1 MRLIRT
7 EAKEAD
13 WLNGNIITC
22 TQCTHKWQLD
32 CMVSARS
39 EGESVADSHSLLL
52 SLHFLFFFF
61 FFLANC
67 PCSPHSNL
75 PILSSSSTLLIEWR
89 IYPLILIPHTKR
101 GWIISFLSHP
111 AWVGPLQKFPCCASH
126 KRTVTHYPS
135 STSLRVFAS
144 SPLPPAVWEQVE
156 EVTDGGPDHKES
168 CNFNQLWIVLWLTSA
183 LLLIWD

>member
-1 MRLIRT
+1 MHIIVHVSWDVHTQVTTWLHGICQVWRWISCRL
-7 EAKEAD
+7 
-13 WLNGNIITC
+13 
-22 TQCTHKWQLD
+22 TQPPALTALP
-32 CMVSARS
+32 
-39 EGESVADSHSLLL
+39 
-52 SLHFLFFFF
+52 LFFS
-61 FFLANC
+61 ANC

-156 EVTDGGPDHKES
+156 EVNATAWRGDRITKKAV
-168 CNFNQLWIVLWLTSA
+168 I
-183 LLLIWD
+183 LINSE